1 MLETANAVVKGLDE
15 GLQAESSVRNFKV
28 LMDEPTAL
36 GGTDK
41 APNPVELVLTALGG
55 CQVIVAKCFAKAH
68 DFKFEEVYVELEGD
82 FDPDG
87 FMGKNP
93 EVRNGFQEIRSNIC
107 FKTEESQEKVD
118 AFVEFIEN
126 TCPVG
131 DNLMNGVPVNTQ
143 GKIIK

>member
-1 MLETANAVVKGLDE
+1 
-15 GLQAESSVRNFKV
+15 
-28 LMDEPTAL
+28 
-36 GGTDK
+36 
-41 APNPVELVLTALGG
+41 
-55 CQVIVAKCFAKAH
+55 
-68 DFKFEEVYVELEGD
+68 
-82 FDPDG
+82 
-87 FMGKNP
+87 MGKNP

-143 GKIIK
+143 GKIVK